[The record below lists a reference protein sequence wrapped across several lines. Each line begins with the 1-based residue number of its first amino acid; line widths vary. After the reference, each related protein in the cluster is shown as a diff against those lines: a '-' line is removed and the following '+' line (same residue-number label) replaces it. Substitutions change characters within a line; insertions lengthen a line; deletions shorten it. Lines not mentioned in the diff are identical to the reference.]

1 MHSAVP
7 VEKQKIQRL
16 QTLDFCKCNGIYK
29 HMMMLARVF
38 QLTRKPTSKVYA
50 YNCTVHL
57 TRLDGRNL
65 RVSPAR

>member
-16 QTLDFCKCNGIYK
+16 QALDLCNGICK

-38 QLTRKPTSKVYA
+38 QLTGRPTSRVYA
-50 YNCTVHL
+50 SSCTVHL
-57 TRLDGRNL
+57 TRLDGRGL